1 MQAFEAMACAFVTDN
16 PEAKNKA
23 TEAMAFTTIYNKY
36 YGPCLKKRRIADQN
50 VI

>member
-1 MQAFEAMACAFVTDN
+1 MACAFVTDN

-23 TEAMAFTTIYNKY
+23 AEAMAFTTIYNKY
-36 YGPCLKKRRIADQN
+36 YGLLKKRRIAGQN